1 MAVFN
6 FNYVQKWPK
15 IAKNSKFSAI
25 SDLAGLFLHMEYKI
39 SNLERENLQI
49 SYFMKN
55 FEKLLEQPQ
64 IGMRSAKK

>member
-1 MAVFN
+1 M
-6 FNYVQKWPK
+6 QKWPK

-25 SDLAGLFLHMEYKI
+25 SDLAGHFLYMEYKI

-49 SYFMKN
+49 SYFMNN

>member
-1 MAVFN
+1 MAVYN
-6 FNYVQKWPK
+6 FYYVQKWPK

-25 SDLAGLFLHMEYKI
+25 SDLAGHFLHMEYKI
-39 SNLERENLQI
+39 SNLDRENLQI

-64 IGMRSAKK
+64 IGTRSAKK